1 MLFHTCESDSLW
13 GAASCSRAEA
23 IFKAPHRQLCA
34 WCGVCG
40 FSIASVSAPRA
51 RNQDNFHTAVRHWSV
66 GYFLLSLTSD
76 KEDRLGQVAS
86 KRRRTDHA
94 HVWSTSRILERA
106 RSYGWQL
113 FGHYFLRVRE
123 KFLKPLEG
131 RMDVKSKRYCSL
143 TYSASLLLI
152 VMETSQAMEVE
163 MLDGSSVISS
173 FTELWLYFY
182 SFAEECDD
190 FDSHTHDR
198 SP

>member
-1 MLFHTCESDSLW
+1 MSFHTCESDGLW

-23 IFKAPHRQLCA
+23 TFKAPHRQLCA

-66 GYFLLSLTSD
+66 GYFLLSLTGD
-76 KEDRLGQVAS
+76 KERLGQVAS
-86 KRRRTDHA
+86 ERRRTDHA

-113 FGHYFLRVRE
+113 FGHFLRVRE
-123 KFLKPLEG
+123 KFFKATGG

-143 TYSASLLLI
+143 TCSASLSLI

-190 FDSHTHDR
+190 FDSLTLDR